1 MSQPICDTYDE
12 AKEACA
18 KTAIAEGVLNFIKH
32 GNGQVRPPSPKP
44 FPTSPTNERDGQ
56 SSSSTAPLALQTFF
70 DSLPRPFPE
79 KFDSNDAHKING
91 PGWLHSLIQSARGG
105 KLGMSYFF
113 TSGATPGRQYLY
125 SVHFFVCLSCTPSV
139 HGCLLRIDQP
149 EDYKA
154 YLVEAQF
161 AKRADAKAAVTLQAM
176 SRGVGD
182 YIRSIAASVE
192 SKVTPQM
199 RSFSS
204 NYVFPTLQSEL
215 NKIDP
220 ALHPQVEYGKQRD
233 GE

>member
-1 MSQPICDTYDE
+1 M
-12 AKEACA
+12 
-18 KTAIAEGVLNFIKH
+18 
-32 GNGQVRPPSPKP
+32 
-44 FPTSPTNERDGQ
+44 
-56 SSSSTAPLALQTFF
+56 
-70 DSLPRPFPE
+70 
-79 KFDSNDAHKING
+79 
-91 PGWLHSLIQSARGG
+91 
-105 KLGMSYFF
+105 
-113 TSGATPGRQYLY
+113 
-125 SVHFFVCLSCTPSV
+125 

-149 EDYKA
+149 ENYKA

-182 YIRSIAASVE
+182 YIRNIASSVE
-192 SKVTPQM
+192 LKVTPQM

-220 ALHPQVEYGKQRD
+220 ALHPQVEYGKQKD